1 MIPVPVAVVCP
12 KTCGTLAEDASI
24 IVSHSPIGYICQE
37 ADPSENQLVQL
48 GSAKFSIS
56 WVEEFLFAGHSN
68 VQLAS
73 VCGKGLLETG
83 SKAVPL
89 QASIVELNLQNT

>member
-48 GSAKFSIS
+48 GSGKFSIS
-56 WVEEFLFAGHSN
+56 WVEEFLGYYLQGTATCSLQVYAG
-68 VQLAS
+68 
-73 VCGKGLLETG
+73 
-83 SKAVPL
+83 KACWKPDQRLYLYKQVL
-89 QASIVELNLQNT
+89 WN